1 MAPFKSSTSE
11 PAAGQSTTISGKLS
25 SSFAGSTSFAGE
37 MATEKNFGVSGSLT
51 VENRT
56 FSANAITINNPSGH
70 PYGRLSSSS
79 GAEFGGPVAIG
90 GTASSLG
97 VSGSLVIENRNFD
110 GYSIKLS
117 NPDGGVYGQ
126 LSSSGGAKFSSD
138 VVVGT
143 NSSLWVSGSIHT
155 GWGNFN
161 VAGTTMDANAYSC
174 LILNTGGSTPQS
186 AVSNQVYMTAVNS
199 STAGSKA
206 TLAVDLEEQV
216 IADTNIMQSADAAT
230 HKLKIYINGTEY
242 YIALKA
248 V

>member
-11 PAAGQSTTISGKLS
+11 PAAGQSTIISGKLS

-51 VENRT
+51 VENRA

-110 GYSIKLS
+110 GYSIKIS
-117 NPDGGVYGQ
+117 NPDGAAYSR
-126 LSSSGGAKFSSD
+126 LSSSGGAEFGSD

-143 NSSLWVSGSIHT
+143 NANLQVSGNINT
-155 GWGNFN
+155 GWGNIGIGTSTFDGSAYGSLVLYN
-161 VAGTTMDANAYSC
+161 AAGTDPSGAPAD
-174 LILNTGGSTPQS
+174 
-186 AVSNQVYMTAVNS
+186 QVYIRAKNAS
-199 STAGSKA
+199 SSDKA
-206 TLAVDLEEQV
+206 TLNIYQEEPP
-216 IADTNIMQSADAAT
+216 ASSAT
-230 HKLKIYINGTEY
+230 WTMSHRLKVWINGTEY
-242 YIALKA
+242 YIALDA